1 MSISLILRAIIVA
14 LSLAGIAYISIAAA
28 LSLVPLFYAVCSL
41 MVFTFCGL
49 VAIADI

>member
-14 LSLAGIAYISIAAA
+14 LSLAGIAYISVAFA
-28 LSLVPLFYAVCSL
+28 LALVPTFYAVASL
-41 MVFTFCGL
+41 MVFMFCGL